1 MKFIDIATIDVKS
14 GHGGKGHMSF
24 RREKF
29 APKGGPDGGNGGKGG
44 DVIFFTDPQLNTL
57 LDFRYKREYFAED
70 GKPGAKNKMYGR
82 DGIHALIR
90 VPVGTIVKD
99 AETDEILA
107 DLDKSNVKM
116 VLMRG
121 GKGGKGNA
129 EFATSTNQ
137 APRYSQPGLP
147 GDEKKLVLELKLIAD
162 VGLVGYPNVGKST
175 LISVISDAK
184 PKIADYHFTTLVPNL
199 GIVRVEDYKSYTVAD
214 IPGLIEG
221 ASEGKG
227 LGHQFLRHV
236 ERTKVLVFLLDGNS
250 DDIKKDYK
258 VLNKE
263 LKKYN
268 PEMQFKKRIICV
280 SKCDAIEDDKIKKLT
295 KIIDKKSVNKEC
307 EHLMI
312 SSITRQNTEKLKYML
327 WDIIKSE
334 SKVEQILAKATEIFY
349 EEPTSNISDKKDD
362 NN

>member
-1 MKFIDIATIDVKS
+1 MKFIDIANIDVKS
-14 GHGGKGHMSF
+14 GHGGKGHLSF

-44 DVIFFTDPQLNTL
+44 DVIFITDPQLSTL

-70 GKPGAKNKMYGR
+70 GHPGGKNKMFGR
-82 DGIHALIR
+82 DGKNAYIR

-99 AETDEILA
+99 ADTDEILA
-107 DLDKSNVKM
+107 DLDQPNQKL
-116 VLMRG
+116 VLLKG

-137 APRYSQPGLP
+137 APRHSQPGLP
-147 GDEKKLVLELKLIAD
+147 GEERFLTLELKLLAD

-175 LISVISDAK
+175 LISVVSDAK

-199 GIVRVEDYKSYTVAD
+199 GIVKVGEYKSFTLAD

-236 ERTKVLVFLLDGNS
+236 DRTKVLVFLLDANS
-250 DDIKKDYK
+250 EDIKKDYK
-258 VLNKE
+258 ILNKE

-268 PEMQFKKRIICV
+268 PEMILKKRVICI
-280 SKCDAIEDDKIKKLT
+280 SKCDTLDEDNTKKMQKIV
-295 KIIDKKSVNKEC
+295 DKKSIDKNAD
-307 EHLMI
+307 HLLI
-312 SSITRQNTEKLKYML
+312 SSIARQNTDKLKFML
-327 WDIIKSE
+327 WDIIQSE
-334 SKVEQILAKATEIFY
+334 TIQPEIIKTEY
-349 EEPTSNISDKKDD
+349 NNPNENI
-362 NN
+362 